1 MPRGIE
7 KERKLDRVLIS
18 FVSELAHYLLA
29 AGVGRSRFESIV
41 RLAYF
46 RAASS
51 NARFSNEKL
60 NQSAVAAMTGLTRA
74 QVRAFA
80 RQTAPE
86 PSQVRDRLEQILE
99 GWMTDR
105 RFCAAEAQPKALRT
119 MGRGNTFRA
128 LTLKYGGD
136 VPPRSLL
143 REMQRQGYITLR
155 GNWVSLRPKA
165 RETYAE
171 ARIRRIAATITN
183 LMAFSSSA
191 ASPLPAR
198 TLNSEISYQ
207 VSSEKGRH
215 LMHRIASAR
224 LHEFL
229 EGLKV
234 AGNSV
239 AMEAPVR
246 NSEKI
251 GVTRTRVAVITEEI
265 AQEKEKDERFDEK
278 QF

>member
-1 MPRGIE
+1 MPRGLG
-7 KERKLDRVLIS
+7 KERKLDRILLS
-18 FVSELAHYLLA
+18 FLSELAHYLLA
-29 AGVGRSRFESIV
+29 AGIGRSRFESMV

-86 PSQVRDRLEQILE
+86 PAQVRDRLEQILE

-105 RFCAAEAQPKALRT
+105 RFCTGEAQPKTLRT
-119 MGRGNTFRA
+119 MGRGHTFRT
-128 LTLKYGGD
+128 LTLEYGGD
-136 VPPRSLL
+136 VPARSLL

-155 GNWVSLRPKA
+155 GNSVALRQKA

-171 ARIRRIAATITN
+171 VRARRIAEAITN
-183 LMAFSSSA
+183 LIAFSSSG
-191 ASPLPAR
+191 SPPMSSVR
-198 TLNSEISYQ
+198 TLTSEISYQ

-239 AMEAPVR
+239 AMEAPIR
-246 NSEKI
+246 KSASF
-251 GVTRTRVAVITEEI
+251 GVTRTRIAVITEEI
-265 AQEKEKDERFDEK
+265 AREEEEK
-278 QF
+278 